1 MLRNTKLLQFFK
13 ALSYIN
19 KTPETPL

>member
-1 MLRNTKLLQFFK
+1 MIAIFK